1 MTVKSTSVSGGN
13 TTYVLDYKPTGTV
26 QTALSGGGV
35 ANPLEYLPNLLPIL
49 RAISKALQVWL
60 RVLMMFT
67 YSNKIVVQEIKDAAK
82 RESGD
87 STTSGNDALVFT
99 ECTDKTG
106 GNISE
111 YKLNAITT
119 TTNWVDDRS
128 PAFKIGYDETNQRLT
143 FDGVNTF
150 G

>member
-1 MTVKSTSVSGGN
+1 MAGGN

-26 QTALSGGGV
+26 ETALSGGGV
-35 ANPLEYLPNLLPIL
+35 ANPLRILAKPSAYLESYFQNTAGL
-49 RAISKALQVWL
+49 VEG
-60 RVLMMFT
+60 VDEVY

-87 STTSGNDALVFT
+87 STTSAADAIDFT
-99 ECTDKTG
+99 AATDKG

-119 TTNWVDDRS
+119 TTNWVDDRPS
-128 PAFKIGYDETNQRLT
+128 F
-143 FDGVNTF
+143 
-150 G
+150 